1 MSTGSESTGS
11 DAQVTRESL
20 ARRVLVMGASGKTGR
35 ALTGALAARG
45 FRVRAA
51 VRSPASTETVYAA
64 GASEVAVLDLA
75 TGAGL
80 DEALAGAWAVYHLAP
95 NVHPDEVGM
104 ARRVV
109 AAAARQGGQRLVYH
123 SVLHPDDASMPHH
136 LRKAQAE
143 EVVRAGGV
151 PWTVLRPAAYHQN
164 LLPAALAGELAV
176 PYSLDAPFSNVDLD
190 DVAQVAVTVLT
201 EPGHEGEAYDLAGP
215 EVLSVRQMASQASE
229 VLGRRVTAVKT
240 DRRAWEEGPGAAL
253 PEGARRDLLAMFES
267 YDRGGLVGG
276 SAWLWGRL
284 PTTWAEAVAAAR
296 NTP

>member
-1 MSTGSESTGS
+1 
-11 DAQVTRESL
+11 
-20 ARRVLVMGASGKTGR
+20 MGASGKTGR
-35 ALTGALAARG
+35 AVTRALAARG

-51 VRSPASTETVYAA
+51 VRSERAAERVYAA
-64 GASEVAVLDLA
+64 GAGELAVLDLE

-80 DEALAGAWAVYHLAP
+80 ERALEDVWGVYHLAP

-104 ARRVV
+104 AERVT
-109 AAAARQGGQRLVYH
+109 AAAAAVGTGRLVFH

-164 LLPAALAGELAV
+164 LLPGALAGELAV
-176 PYSLDAPFSNVDLD
+176 PYSLDAPFSNVDLG
-190 DVAQVAVTVLT
+190 DVALVAATVLC

-215 EVLSVRQMASQASE
+215 ETLSVREMAARASE
-229 VLGRRVTAVKT
+229 VLGRTVAAVET
-240 DRRAWEEGPGAAL
+240 DRGAWETGPGAAL
-253 PEGARRDLLAMFES
+253 PDAARQDLLAMFES
-267 YDRGGLVGG
+267 YDREGLVGG
-276 SAWLWGRL
+276 SAWLWALLGHL
-284 PTTWAEAVAAAR
+284 PTTWADAVAAAR

>member
-1 MSTGSESTGS
+1 
-11 DAQVTRESL
+11 
-20 ARRVLVMGASGKTGR
+20 MGASGKTGR

-51 VRSPASTETVYAA
+51 VHSPASTETVYAA
-64 GASEVAVLDLA
+64 GASEVAVLDLV

-80 DEALAGAWAVYHLAP
+80 DEAVSGAWGVYHLAP
-95 NVHPDEVGM
+95 NVHPGEVDM
-104 ARRVV
+104 ARLVV
-109 AAAARQGGQRLVYH
+109 DAAARHGVQRLVFH

-164 LLPAALAGELAV
+164 LLPSALAGELAV
-176 PYSLDAPFSNVDLD
+176 PYSLDAPFSNVDLG
-190 DVAQVAVTVLT
+190 DVARVAVTVLAD
-201 EPGHEGEAYDLAGP
+201 PGHEGEVYDLAGP
-215 EVLSVRQMASQASE
+215 EVLSVRQMAAQASE
-229 VLGRRVTAVKT
+229 VLGRRVTAVQT
-240 DRRAWEEGPGAAL
+240 DRREWEDGPGAAL
-253 PEGARRDLLAMFES
+253 PESARRDLLAMFES

-276 SAWLWGRL
+276 AAWLWARLAHL

-296 NTP
+296 NMP